1 MKKRSVLH
9 VFFLSWFVASLPTAG
24 QDGAKHANLIEL
36 MANPRKFDGT
46 LVTVHGYLVMSE
58 SGHDISASF
67 LYLYKE
73 DADNLLDNAIL
84 VVPSKD
90 MQSNKDK
97 INRTYVTL
105 TGRFHA
111 VPAGQGSATS
121 IKEIVSCTVWSDPK
135 HPIGIKQSTRT
146 S

>member
-1 MKKRSVLH
+1 MKKTVVLL
-9 VFFLSWFVASLPTAG
+9 VFFLSWFVVGVPTPG
-24 QDGAKHANLIEL
+24 QDGVKHANLIEL
-36 MANPRKFDGT
+36 MVNPRKFDGT

-58 SGHDISASF
+58 SAHDISASF

-84 VVPSKD
+84 VVPSKE

-105 TGRFHA
+105 TGKFHA
-111 VPAGQGSATS
+111 VPAGQGSVTS

-135 HPIGIKQSTRT
+135 HPIGIK
-146 S
+146 